1 MALAAP
7 QMPDPFREVAALEPV
22 DPAPFD
28 DLGAYLNGV
37 CGTENFLSAV
47 EHFSDYPA
55 LSPLN
60 PRARAYL
67 YQLIRSRRPGNILEV
82 GTGRAGTT
90 EVLAR
95 AVAAN
100 RGGTLFTIEGDD
112 AGAAETRL
120 AEWPAALREKLNF
133 LATMSMP
140 FSLLAT
146 ADGRALSIDLAVINT
161 AEGAERTLSD
171 LLMISRLMVPGA
183 ILILSH
189 GESPTVKWAA
199 RQFLSINPAWH
210 ELSGKLAASAADHPL
225 RPAAPSV
232 PDTGL
237 LILLAP
243 QALTITEAP
252 ARFAYDNLAHTALA
266 GFDLTLAKGCTGGT
280 LYAMASSGDDG
291 GDGGG
296 DDTAIAQV
304 FDALAIPAGWRHA
317 FVRFDVPLE
326 PRRRPGAETG
336 CCQVTLSWRPAHGGQ
351 PLGLVSAPEPI
362 PHHPFAAK

>member
-1 MALAAP
+1 M
-7 QMPDPFREVAALEPV
+7 
-22 DPAPFD
+22 
-28 DLGAYLNGV
+28 
-37 CGTENFLSAV
+37 
-47 EHFSDYPA
+47 
-55 LSPLN
+55 
-60 PRARAYL
+60 
-67 YQLIRSRRPGNILEV
+67 
-82 GTGRAGTT
+82 
-90 EVLAR
+90 LAR

-100 RGGTLFTIEGDD
+100 RGGTLFTVEGDD
-112 AGAAETRL
+112 ARAAETRL
-120 AEWPAALREKLNF
+120 AEWPAALRERLNF

-161 AEGAERTLSD
+161 REGAERTLSD
-171 LLMISRLMVPGA
+171 LLMISRLMGPGT

-199 RQFLSINPAWH
+199 RQFLSVNPAWH
-210 ELSGKLAASAADHPL
+210 ELSGNLAGSAGDHPL
-225 RPAAPSV
+225 RPALPSV

-243 QALTITEAP
+243 QTLTITGAP
-252 ARFAYDNLAHTALA
+252 ARFAYDTVAHTALA

-280 LYAMASSGDDG
+280 LYAMASNGDDD

-304 FDALAIPAGWRHA
+304 FDAVAIPAGWRHA
-317 FVRFDVPLE
+317 FVRFEVPLE

-336 CCQVTLSWRPAHGGQ
+336 YCQVTLSWRPDQGGE
-351 PLGLVSAPEPI
+351 PLRLVGAPEPI